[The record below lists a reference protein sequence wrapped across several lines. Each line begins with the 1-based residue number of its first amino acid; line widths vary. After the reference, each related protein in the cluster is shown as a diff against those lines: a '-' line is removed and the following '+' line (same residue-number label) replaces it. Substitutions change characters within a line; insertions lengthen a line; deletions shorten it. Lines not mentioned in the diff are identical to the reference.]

1 MLCKEASKHCW
12 VSYSVVVSG
21 GEDDRQ
27 KSLGKEK
34 QRKERN
40 RLWQAAGSPEGC
52 PAVPASRHS
61 PPNPVSSSL
70 GSLGGALVGTPHCR
84 CPMLPGCVIMGKS
97 S

>member
-52 PAVPASRHS
+52 PAVPGSRH
-61 PPNPVSSSL
+61 PPP
-70 GSLGGALVGTPHCR
+70 PR
-84 CPMLPGCVIMGKS
+84 EQQPWLPGRRSGGDTS
-97 S
+97 L

>member
-34 QRKERN
+34 QRKKRN

-52 PAVPASRHS
+52 PAVPGSRHPH
-61 PPNPVSSSL
+61 PP
-70 GSLGGALVGTPHCR
+70 PHEQQ
-84 CPMLPGCVIMGKS
+84 PWLPGRRSGGDTS
-97 S
+97 L